1 MFVSNI
7 NILGCTL
14 FYKVKTLLVF
24 CHLIVDLLVSKL
36 YRYLVLFVL
45 KTSQILSSIADIFF
59 IVDLFFY
66 KLHK

>member
-7 NILGCTL
+7 NILDCAL

-24 CHLIVDLLVSKL
+24 YYLTVDLLASKL

-45 KTSQILSSIADIFF
+45 KTLQILSFTADIFF